1 MNKRTLYWII
11 SFICISLA
19 GVILVQY
26 LWIRNAIE
34 IKEVQF
40 DRSVNDALGMAVNK
54 LETRENVNF
63 LSKNLIGDSM
73 RMVIQAFAKDTIL
86 SSPAKIDSLITVEDY
101 FGHPPPH
108 EKPNR
113 RGSYNRPGIY
123 LFDYDKEHK
132 LMDSIMN
139 EMNMHLVNPDQF
151 QFNVEFTWNE
161 QDLERFDSL
170 VKIKEYSYSSP
181 LIELQNGNHD
191 YSEREIIIQQ
201 PDRSIQQYYKFSVK
215 PDLKPHQKIQRR
227 KPAVPPGS
235 QMQERLKNLTVKA
248 KKLQDV
254 IKKMAIEIETDPT
267 PLSERIEKSKLE
279 TILKTSFTDKDI
291 KLPFEFAV
299 QSSHQDSLHFP
310 LKSEG
315 FTNNFQGTHYRT
327 SLFPND
333 VFQKPEFLL
342 VYFPNKQSH
351 VLKSLSLV
359 MIGSLFFTLIIILS
373 SGLSIYVM
381 IRQKKVSDIKTD
393 FINNM
398 THEFKTPIATIS
410 IAADSINNPKVLQE
424 PETIRNFTR
433 IIKEE
438 NNRMNSRVEQVLQ
451 MALLDSKDFRLKPVI
466 VDMHYMIEKA
476 VSHFRLQIE
485 KRNGTLSMDLK
496 AENAIVEVD
505 EDHMRNVLM
514 NLLDNAN
521 KYSVTNP
528 EIKVFSFNRGG
539 KFYFGVEDK
548 GMGMNQETQRKVF
561 DKFFRITTGN
571 IYNIKGFGL
580 GLSYVK
586 AIVLAH
592 QGSIQ
597 VTSEVGKGSRFEI
610 NLPLVEKQMN
620 HEQTG

>member
-1 MNKRTLYWII
+1 MNKKILYWII
-11 SFICISLA
+11 GFICISLA
-19 GVILVQY
+19 GVIFVQY

-34 IKEVQF
+34 IKEAQF
-40 DRSVNDALGMAVNK
+40 DRSVNDALGMTINK
-54 LETRENVNF
+54 LETRDNVNF

-73 RMVIQAFAKDTIL
+73 RMVIQAFARDTIL
-86 SSPAKIDSLITVEDY
+86 SSPEKIDSLIALEDH
-101 FGHPPPH
+101 FGHPPPPG
-108 EKPNR
+108 KPNR
-113 RGSYNRPGIY
+113 KGSFNRPGMY
-123 LFDYDKEHK
+123 LFDYDKERK
-132 LMDSIMN
+132 IMDSIMH
-139 EMNMHLVNPDQF
+139 EMNVQIANPDQLL
-151 QFNVEFTWNE
+151 FNVEFTWNE
-161 QDLERFDSL
+161 QDIERFDSL
-170 VKIKEYSYSSP
+170 VKIQEYSFSSP
-181 LIELQNGNHD
+181 IIEFQNNVNG
-191 YSEREIIIQQ
+191 YSEKGIIIQ
-201 PDRSIQQYYKFSVK
+201 
-215 PDLKPHQKIQRR
+215 HR
-227 KPAVPPGS
+227 KPTPPPGTG
-235 QMQERLKNLTVKA
+235 MKECLKNLTVKA
-248 KKLQDV
+248 NKLQEV
-254 IKKMAIEIETDPT
+254 IKKMAIEIETDQR

-279 TILKTSFTDKDI
+279 NVLRTSFSDKDI
-291 KLPFEFAV
+291 SLPFEFAV
-299 QSSHQDSLHFP
+299 QCSRKDTLHFP
-310 LKSEG
+310 LKSKG
-315 FTNNFQGTHYRT
+315 FTSNFHGTHYRT

-359 MIGSLFFTLIIILS
+359 MIGSVLFTLIIILS

-451 MALLDSKDFRLKPVI
+451 MALLDSKDFRLRPDI
-466 VDMHYMIEKA
+466 VDMHYLIEKA

-485 KRNGTLSMDLK
+485 KRNGNIGLDLE

-505 EDHMRNVLM
+505 EDHIRNVLM

-521 KYSVTNP
+521 KYSVVNP
-528 EIKVFSFNRGG
+528 EIKVFSFNRGS

-548 GMGMNQETQRKVF
+548 GMGMTQETQRKVF

-571 IYNIKGFGL
+571 IHDIKGFGL

-597 VTSEVGKGSRFEI
+597 VTSELGKGSRFEI
-610 NLPLVEKQMN
+610 NLPVVEKQMN
-620 HEQTG
+620 HEQAD